1 MEQAMIEIIN
11 GLLCTDTDK
20 IRASTAALMK
30 AYETPE
36 SLLCLV
42 HIVNTNKET
51 QIRHYAAVLLNKR
64 LSKLRQWLTV
74 PAEHKAAIKRDML
87 QALVAEEEKSVRN
100 AVAQFVATL
109 VKHEADKT
117 GSWMPELLNYIFE
130 RCSSADPK
138 ESERGSSTYATLTA
152 AAPDQFSVHM
162 ETICQLFSNVLLA
175 AETQGDLT
183 TSTVSNMITGT
194 SYLLPFIAGN
204 TATEQTVVKVLPLV
218 TKALQAIALKGNPER
233 FLAVFDIFDSMVQYV
248 PHLLTN
254 VKLVLEF
261 CLMTASNR
269 QIEDGIRV
277 PVIAFLGSL
286 VHTKKK
292 AIVKQKLLEP
302 TLAVIFEIMCTETD
316 PDDDEDYFVDESS
329 NRPLTAAMQTLDL
342 LAIHMPPEKLIAPLL
357 QLLEPALQN
366 PDPMRRSA
374 AYHSMGM
381 IAEGCSETISHK
393 YLKVMLNIIKSGIVD
408 SAPEVRVAAFFA
420 LGQFSEYLQPEIAKY
435 APLILPVLFDYL
447 HQLVVELRGGQ
458 PEPKS
463 VSRMFYALDTFCENL
478 GEEIV
483 PHLPILMERLFEI
496 LDPKNSAKIREYALC
511 SVSSASEAAKEH
523 LAPYFPRIFEILKT
537 FLLKDVSEEMA
548 PLRLQAIDTLA
559 SITRVLGKEHFLP
572 LANDTKNYCLMML
585 EEGPNDPDFRRAIY
599 GLIGALSFVVNEGM
613 AEVFPQVIPRLIQTV
628 ISTEEVEL
636 CLPDKPERDLII
648 EAASADD
655 EIDLENTDDED
666 DDELDGYQVENDFIV
681 EKEVAISTLRDFAA
695 ETGAAF
701 APYLQTAFENV
712 YKTLDHAADDIRT
725 ASATALCEFVAAL
738 NRSGDTAGVTRA
750 CEILI
755 PKFSAMMR
763 NDESEEVLVHLLDEV
778 GQLFRTNKQPAMPNQ
793 ECAELIYGCIRDSF
807 QHKMTCQFNDQSGG
821 GGDDD
826 DSEEESEHADMI
838 LENAANLVASFGF
851 ALDPQTFSL
860 YFGRLY
866 HFLAQKL
873 AKAKKNDQP
882 EHRAYIYGTLAD
894 SFQSLGSCSATYFDT
909 VCPLFLTGANDTDP
923 KSRQNSYYALGEL
936 VMHSEEK
943 SFESYPTIL
952 QTLSD
957 AIARETAPSA
967 LDNICGAV
975 ARLILTNVQAVP
987 LMAVLPV
994 FLSHLP
1000 LREDFEE
1007 YDAVLKTFHLLYTQ
1021 AAPSI
1026 VDHIEQM
1033 LYVILQALQLKQITD
1048 KDVINNAVEFVKV
1061 VRAHHPDKFNNV
1073 ANSNPEMCQFVQSL

>member
-11 GLLCTDTDK
+11 GLLCTETER

-74 PAEHKAAIKRDML
+74 PAEHKASIKRDML

-162 ETICQLFSNVLLA
+162 ETICQLFSTVLTA
-175 AETQGDLT
+175 AEAQGDLT
-183 TSTVSNMITGT
+183 TPTVSNMITGT

-218 TKALQAIALKGNPER
+218 TKALHAIALKGNPER
-233 FLAVFDIFDSMVQYV
+233 FLAVFDIFDSMAQYV

-261 CLMTASNR
+261 CLMTASNK

-286 VHTKKK
+286 VHIKKK

-302 TLAVIFEIMCTETD
+302 TLSVIFEIMCTETD

-366 PDPMRRSA
+366 PDPKRRSA

-393 YLKVMLNIIKSGIVD
+393 YLKVMLNIIKSGITD

-420 LGQFSEYLQPEIAKY
+420 LGQFSEYLQPEISKY

-463 VSRMFYALDTFCENL
+463 VSRMFYAMDTFCENL
-478 GEEIV
+478 GEDIV
-483 PHLPILMERLFEI
+483 PHLPVLLERLFEI
-496 LDPKNSAKIREYALC
+496 LDPKNSPKIREFALC

-537 FLLKDVSEEMA
+537 FLLKDVPEEMA

-559 SITRVLGKEHFLP
+559 SITRVMGKEHFLP

-585 EEGPNDPDFRRAIY
+585 DEGPNDPDFRRAIY
-599 GLIGALSFVVNEGM
+599 GLIGALSFVVNESM

-636 CLPDKPERDLII
+636 CLPDKPERDLIL
-648 EAASADD
+648 EAASAEE
-655 EIDLENTDDED
+655 EIDLEHTDDED
-666 DDELDGYQVENDFIV
+666 DDELDGYQVENDYIV
-681 EKEVAISTLRDFAA
+681 EKEVAIGTLRDFAA
-695 ETGAAF
+695 NTGAAF
-701 APYLQTAFENV
+701 TPYLQPAFENV
-712 YKTLDHAADDIRT
+712 YKTLDHASDDIRT
-725 ASATALCEFVAAL
+725 TSATALCEFVAAL

-763 NDESEEVLVHLLDEV
+763 NDEVEEVLVHLLDEV
-778 GQLFRTNKQPAMPNQ
+778 GQLFRINKQPAMPNQ

-807 QHKMTCQFNDQSGG
+807 LHKMTCQFNDQSGG
-821 GGDDD
+821 GGEDDD
-826 DSEEESEHADMI
+826 DEESENADMI

-860 YFGRLY
+860 YFGRLF

-873 AKAKKNDQP
+873 AKAKKNDQA

-909 VCPLFLTGANDTDP
+909 ICPLFLAGANDTDA
-923 KSRQNSYYALGEL
+923 KSRQNSYYGLGEL
-936 VMHSEEK
+936 VMHSEDK

-987 LMAVLPV
+987 LAAVLPV

-1026 VDHIEQM
+1026 VDQIEQM
-1033 LYVILQALQLKQITD
+1033 VYVILQALQQKHITD
-1048 KDVINNAVEFVKV
+1048 KDIITNAVEFVKL

-1073 ANSNPEMCQFVQSL
+1073 ANSNPEMCQFVQTL

>member
-11 GLLCTDTDK
+11 GLLCTETDK
-20 IRASTAALMK
+20 IRAATAALMK

-51 QIRHYAAVLLNKR
+51 QIRQYAAVLLNKR
-64 LSKLRQWLTV
+64 LSKLRQWSTV
-74 PAEHKAAIKRDML
+74 PAEHKASIKRDML
-87 QALVAEEEKSVRN
+87 QALIAEEQKSVRN

-109 VKHEADKT
+109 VKHEAENT
-117 GSWMPELLNYIFE
+117 GSWMPELLNYIFQ
-130 RCSSADPK
+130 RCSSPDPN

-162 ETICQLFSNVLLA
+162 ETICQLFCNVLMT

-183 TSTVSNMITGT
+183 TPTVCNMITGT

-218 TKALQAIALKGNPER
+218 TKALHAIALKGNHDR
-233 FLAVFDIFDSMVQYV
+233 FLAVFDIFDSIAQYV
-248 PHLLTN
+248 PRLLTD

-277 PVIAFLGSL
+277 PVIAFIGTL
-286 VHTKKK
+286 VHIKKK

-302 TLAVIFEIMCTETD
+302 TLSVIFEIMCTETD
-316 PDDDEDYFVDESS
+316 PDNDEVYFGDENS

-374 AYHSMGM
+374 AYYSMGM

-393 YLKVMLNIIKSGIVD
+393 YLKVMLNIIKSGIAD
-408 SAPEVRVAAFFA
+408 SASEVRVSAFFA
-420 LGQFSEYLQPEIAKY
+420 LGQFSEYLQPEISKY

-463 VSRMFYALDTFCENL
+463 VNRMFYALDTFCENL
-478 GEEIV
+478 GEDIV
-483 PHLPILMERLFEI
+483 PHLPILLERLFEI

-523 LAPYFPRIFEILKT
+523 LAPYFPRIFEILKA
-537 FLLKDVSEEMA
+537 FLLKDVPDEMA

-559 SITRVLGKEHFLP
+559 SITRVMGKEHFLP

-585 EEGPNDPDFRRAIY
+585 DEGPNDPDFRRGIY
-599 GLIGALSFVVNEGM
+599 GLIGALSYVVNESM
-613 AEVFPQVIPRLIQTV
+613 SEVFPQVIPRLIQTV

-636 CLPDKPERDLII
+636 SLPDKPERDLIL
-648 EAASADD
+648 EAVSAEE
-655 EIDLENTDDED
+655 EIDLEDTDDED
-666 DDELDGYQVENDFIV
+666 DDELDGYQVENDYIV
-681 EKEVAISTLRDFAA
+681 EKEVAIGTLRDFAA
-695 ETGAAF
+695 NTGAAF
-701 APYLQTAFENV
+701 TPYLQLAFENV
-712 YKTLDHAADDIRT
+712 YKTLDHASDDIRRT
-725 ASATALCEFVAAL
+725 SATALCEFVAAL
-738 NRSGDTAGVTRA
+738 NRSGDTGGVTRA

-763 NDESEEVLVHLLDEV
+763 NDEVEEVLVHLLDEV
-778 GQLFRTNKQPAMPNQ
+778 GQLFRINKLPAMPNKQ
-793 ECAELIYGCIRDSF
+793 CADMIYGCIRDSF
-807 QHKMTCQFNDQSGG
+807 LRKMTCQFNDQSGG
-821 GGDDD
+821 GEYDDD
-826 DSEEESEHADMI
+826 EEESENADMI

-851 ALDPQTFSL
+851 ALDPETFSK
-860 YFGRLY
+860 YFDRLF
-866 HFLAQKL
+866 HFLSQKL

-894 SFQSLGSCSATYFDT
+894 SFQNLGSFSATYFDT

-943 SFESYPTIL
+943 SFASYPTIL

-957 AIARETAPSA
+957 AIARETEPSA

-987 LMAVLPV
+987 LAAVLPV
-994 FLSHLP
+994 LLAHLP

-1007 YDAVLKTFHLLYTQ
+1007 YDAVLKTFELLYTQ
-1021 AAPSI
+1021 AMPSI
-1026 VDHIEQM
+1026 VVHIEQM
-1033 LYVILQALQLKQITD
+1033 VYVILQALQQQHITD
-1048 KDVINNAVEFVKV
+1048 ADIILNGIEFVKLI
-1061 VRAHHPDKFNNV
+1061 RAQHPDKFNNV
-1073 ANSNPEMCQFVQSL
+1073 ANSNPEVCRFVQTL

>member
-1 MEQAMIEIIN
+1 MEQAMTEIIN
-11 GLLCTDTDK
+11 GLLCTETDK
-20 IRASTAALMK
+20 IRAATAALMK

-74 PAEHKAAIKRDML
+74 PAEHKATIKRDML
-87 QALVAEEEKSVRN
+87 QALVTEEEKSVRN

-183 TSTVSNMITGT
+183 TPTVTNMITGT

-218 TKALQAIALKGNPER
+218 TKALHAIALKGNADQ
-233 FLAVFDIFDSMVQYV
+233 FLAVFDIFESMVQYV

-254 VKLVLEF
+254 VKLMLEF

-277 PVIAFLGSL
+277 SVIAFLGSL
-286 VHTKKK
+286 VHIKKK

-302 TLAVIFEIMCTETD
+302 TLSVIFEIMCTEAD

-329 NRPLTAAMQTLDL
+329 NRPMTAVMQTMDL

-366 PDPMRRSA
+366 PDPKRRSA
-374 AYHSMGM
+374 AYHCMAM

-393 YLKVMLNIIKSGIVD
+393 YLKVMLTIIKGGIAD
-408 SAPEVRVAAFFA
+408 NAPEVRVAAFFA
-420 LGQFSEYLQPEIAKY
+420 LGQFSEYLQPEISKY

-447 HQLVVELRGGQ
+447 HQLVLELRGGQ

-463 VSRMFYALDTFCENL
+463 VNRMFYAMDTFCENL
-478 GEEIV
+478 GEDIV
-483 PHLPILMERLFEI
+483 PHLPILLERLFEL

-523 LAPYFPRIFEILKT
+523 VAPYFPRIFEILKT
-537 FLLKDVSEEMA
+537 FLLKDVPDEME

-559 SITRVLGKEHFLP
+559 SITRVVGKEHFLP

-585 EEGPNDPDFRRAIY
+585 DEGPNDPDFRRGIY
-599 GLIGALSFVVNEGM
+599 SLIGALSYVVNESM

-636 CLPDKPERDLII
+636 CLPDKPERDLIL
-648 EAASADD
+648 EAASADE

-666 DDELDGYQVENDFIV
+666 EDELDGYQVENDYLV
-681 EKEVAISTLRDFAA
+681 EKEVAIGTLRDFAA
-695 ETGAAF
+695 NTGAAF
-701 APYLQTAFENV
+701 TPYLQSAFENV
-712 YKTLDHAADDIRT
+712 YKTLDHASNDIRT
-725 ASATALCEFVAAL
+725 TSVTALCEFVAAL
-738 NRSGDTAGVTRA
+738 NKSGDTGGVTRA

-763 NDESEEVLVHLLDEV
+763 NDEVEEVLVHLLDEV
-778 GQLFRTNKQPAMPNQ
+778 GQLFRINKQLAMPNQ
-793 ECAELIYGCIRDSF
+793 ECAEMIYGCIRDSF
-807 QHKMTCQFNDQSGG
+807 LHKMTCQFNDQSGG
-821 GGDDD
+821 GEDDD
-826 DSEEESEHADMI
+826 DEEESENADMI

-860 YFGRLY
+860 YFGRLF
-866 HFLAQKL
+866 HFLTQKL
-873 AKAKKNDQP
+873 AKAKKNDQA

-894 SFQSLGSCSATYFDT
+894 SFQSLESCSATYFDT
-909 VCPLFLTGANDTDP
+909 VCPLFLAGANDTDA

-943 SFESYPTIL
+943 SFDSYPTIL

-975 ARLILTNVQAVP
+975 ARLILTNIQAVP
-987 LMAVLPV
+987 LAAVLPV

-1007 YDAVLKTFHLLYTQ
+1007 YDAVLKTFQMLYTQ
-1021 AAPSI
+1021 ANPSI

-1033 LYVILQALQLKQITD
+1033 VYVILQALQQKHITD
-1048 KDVINNAVEFVKV
+1048 QDIITNAIEFVKLI
-1061 VRAHHPDKFNNV
+1061 RAHHPDKFNNV
-1073 ANSNPEMCQFVQSL
+1073 ANSNPEMCQFVQTL